1 MDALDLDALDT
12 LDYLFPDPPTPPTP
26 MRPSS
31 PLPMPPLAGSAVSP
45 KLEPLGLLEGVS
57 DLPELDLVVPA
68 LEGPCAV
75 QGGEVAALEAFQV
88 PVEFPGKKLSF
99 SQDKISCSPP
109 AGSLPPLDL
118 FQHPGLPHLGDL
130 PPPSVDPSLAASD
143 LSVVDVPMHGVE
155 SCPPFGINLPPD
167 MTWGAPRGEDVG
179 GGGLFSQLLED
190 EVEEPPRVLNVFLTG
205 HDYTNKIEGMHRPP
219 FPQCPPP
226 RPMTSLLGAGRLP
239 PPIHLPPQEVPPP
252 PLPSP
257 PQRQDPARDEGRVFQ
272 CTHSGCGKVYA
283 KSSHLKAHLRRHTG
297 EKPFVC
303 TWPGCSWRF
312 SRSDE
317 LARHRRSH
325 SGVKPY
331 RCHVCDKRFSR
342 SDHLAKHHKVN
353 TDEFRLSVCLN
364 GQFFFDKVTL
374 VFRYLL
380 MRHIPNFPLFLLRC
394 TAATVSLP
402 CTAPC
407 PTLSPA
413 AVPEGLRRRPRRLL
427 RRPRSRPRASTS
439 GSLTNLFPPSFTP
452 SSSATCG
459 RFGCASKGHVARN
472 GRKREPR
479 SGSLV
484 GRDLCEDTNE
494 SKLFTCRTTHF
505 PMLLCYGCI

>member
-1 MDALDLDALDT
+1 MDALLPQLDEAWVSLSVGGDGGSETDSGYDPFSPLSLSDLPPSPSPSDRPHLGSPDISLDLQDHLSPTCDLPAADGLDLDALDLDALDT

-190 EVEEPPRVLNVFLTG
+190 EVEEPPR
-205 HDYTNKIEGMHRPP
+205 
-219 FPQCPPP
+219 
-226 RPMTSLLGAGRLP
+226 
-239 PPIHLPPQEVPPP
+239 
-252 PLPSP
+252 
-257 PQRQDPARDEGRVFQ
+257 RQDPARDEGRVFQ

-342 SDHLAKHHKVN
+342 SDHLAKHHKVHRR
-353 TDEFRLSVCLN
+353 DRVLALI
-364 GQFFFDKVTL
+364 
-374 VFRYLL
+374 
-380 MRHIPNFPLFLLRC
+380 HIGIPHQ
-394 TAATVSLP
+394 SLP
-402 CTAPC
+402 PVVHT
-407 PTLSPA
+407 
-413 AVPEGLRRRPRRLL
+413 VEFGNVRPIRV
-427 RRPRSRPRASTS
+427 
-439 GSLTNLFPPSFTP
+439 
-452 SSSATCG
+452 CQ
-459 RFGCASKGHVARN
+459 
-472 GRKREPR
+472 
-479 SGSLV
+479 
-484 GRDLCEDTNE
+484 
-494 SKLFTCRTTHF
+494 
-505 PMLLCYGCI
+505 

>member
-1 MDALDLDALDT
+1 MDALLPQLDEAWVSLSVGGDGGSETDSGYDPFSPLSLSDLPPSPSPSDRPHLGSPDISLDLQDHFSPTCDLPAADGLDLDALDLDALDT

-31 PLPMPPLAGSAVSP
+31 PSPMPPLAGSAVSP
-45 KLEPLGLLEGVS
+45 KLEPLGLLEGVGE
-57 DLPELDLVVPA
+57 LPELDLAMPA
-68 LEGPCAV
+68 MEGPCAV
-75 QGGEVAALEAFQV
+75 QGGEVAALEAFRV

-118 FQHPGLPHLGDL
+118 FQQPGLPPLGDL
-130 PPPSVDPSLAASD
+130 PPPSVDPSLASSD

-155 SCPPFGINLPPD
+155 TCPPFGINLPPD

-226 RPMTSLLGAGRLP
+226 RPMTSLLGGGRLP
-239 PPIHLPPQEVPPP
+239 PPIHLPPQEPPPP

-342 SDHLAKHHKVN
+342 SDHLAKHHKVHRR
-353 TDEFRLSVCLN
+353 DRVLALYSPLSN
-364 GQFFFDKVTL
+364 
-374 VFRYLL
+374 
-380 MRHIPNFPLFLLRC
+380 
-394 TAATVSLP
+394 ALP
-402 CTAPC
+402 
-407 PTLSPA
+407 
-413 AVPEGLRRRPRRLL
+413 GRRPRG
-427 RRPRSRPRASTS
+427 PPPPPAPPPP
-439 GSLTNLFPPSFTP
+439 PPSQPPTSIHIGIP
-452 SSSATCG
+452 HQALPPVVHTVE
-459 RFGCASKGHVARN
+459 FGNVRPIRVCQ
-472 GRKREPR
+472 
-479 SGSLV
+479 
-484 GRDLCEDTNE
+484 
-494 SKLFTCRTTHF
+494 
-505 PMLLCYGCI
+505 